1 MINMEG
7 KTEFEAAAWQ
17 ERSELLLGKESLERL
32 KKTSIAVIG
41 LGGVGAYAAEM
52 IARAG
57 VGRMVILDSDVI
69 NESNINRQLLA
80 LNSTMGRS
88 KATIMRDRLLD
99 INPQLKIFTIDTYLT
114 EENVEELLGNQNVD
128 FIIDAIDTLSP
139 KIALIK
145 FAVNAKIPLVSSMG
159 AGAKTDATQIK
170 IKDIS
175 KSFNCPLA
183 YVLRKKL
190 RKEGISKGFKV
201 VFSEELPNNEAI
213 IPVEEQNK
221 KSRVGTISYLPAVFG
236 CIAAQAAITSIL
248 GIDRP

>member
-1 MINMEG
+1 MDS
-7 KTEFEAAAWQ
+7 KTEFETAAWL

-32 KKTSIAVIG
+32 NNTTIAVIG
-41 LGGVGAYAAEM
+41 LGGVGAFAAEM
-52 IARAG
+52 VARAG
-57 VGRMVILDSDVI
+57 TGKMVILDSDVV
-69 NESNINRQLLA
+69 NESNKNRQLLA
-80 LNSTMGRS
+80 LDSTMGKS
-88 KATIMRDRLLD
+88 KISIMRERLLD
-99 INPQLKIFTIDTYLT
+99 INPNLEVVSVDRYLT
-114 EENVEELLGNQNVD
+114 EENVNELLGDQKID
-128 FIIDAIDTLSP
+128 FLIDAIDTLSP

-159 AGAKTDATQIK
+159 AGAKTDATRIK

-190 RKEGISKGFKV
+190 RKEGISKGFMV
-201 VFSEELPNNEAI
+201 VFSEELPNSEAI

-236 CIAAQAAITSIL
+236 CIAAQAAISSIL
-248 GIDRP
+248 GLEHS